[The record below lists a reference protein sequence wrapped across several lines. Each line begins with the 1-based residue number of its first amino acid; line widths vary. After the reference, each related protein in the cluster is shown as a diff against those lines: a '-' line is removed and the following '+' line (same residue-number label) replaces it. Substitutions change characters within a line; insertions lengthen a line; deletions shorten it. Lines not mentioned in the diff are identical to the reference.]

1 MFRSVYVGKH
11 HSSPEVRSCDTVRL
25 TPMEQTIDTICSIAG
40 LRIMGAHP
48 MSRSLYNLVIT
59 FLLTELHCGF
69 DFAWS
74 PQNLVPFNL
83 MAGSR
88 RHHEHHRG
96 GKRFYQKFFTY
107 LDELTGFGASPGI
120 LAGQSQKQL
129 LAV

>member
-1 MFRSVYVGKH
+1 
-11 HSSPEVRSCDTVRL
+11 
-25 TPMEQTIDTICSIAG
+25 
-40 LRIMGAHP
+40 
-48 MSRSLYNLVIT
+48 MSRSIYNLVIT
-59 FLLTELHCGF
+59 FLLTELHCGY

-107 LDELTGFGASPGI
+107 LDEISGTGASTKGVIASGFDAIRGLFSSVMRSSGPV
-120 LAGQSQKQL
+120 LATQ
-129 LAV
+129 